1 MKAQKE
7 KREAKAHPDPLLDR
21 TPRWKGTALP
31 QVPFPQTGKIPQSL
45 YVQPQGGRIPSYG
58 KRANLWSRQVTEMKM
73 QSSSHSCGSGN
84 PTTSWRALY
93 KAALFEK
100 DRRIVPTRIDEAE
113 KAILSRVRELFAV
126 ETDHIEEDQ
135 ILEDALYALRALR
148 NCAVGEANPA

>member
-1 MKAQKE
+1 MKN
-7 KREAKAHPDPLLDR
+7 
-21 TPRWKGTALP
+21 
-31 QVPFPQTGKIPQSL
+31 QSF
-45 YVQPQGGRIPSYG
+45 
-58 KRANLWSRQVTEMKM
+58 
-73 QSSSHSCGSGN
+73 SHSCGSGN